1 MFMGSKLAEDNG
13 FLRAIK
19 ICSTTSF
26 RGKDN
31 LAVPSREIL
40 RHVKDP
46 YSMKHIL
53 VGESGI
59 IRNKTGSTTDQ

>member
-1 MFMGSKLAEDNG
+1 MFIGSKLAEDNG
-13 FLRAIK
+13 FLKAIK
-19 ICSTTSF
+19 ICSTASF

-53 VGESGI
+53 ADKIHGYFLPSFFPLHY
-59 IRNKTGSTTDQ
+59 